1 LAYDGLMSLVVD
13 FDVFLHFG
21 NVVIFFKIG
30 RVFNQVLVIIVK
42 INIVIVIKLDDVFVI
57 IIQFVDDGHHFFGL
71 RRLGGLAARFE
82 DRLHVDFGLALGA
95 DRGIFIQVVKARTAT
110 WARQLLSPFWFHHGL
125 TPADH

>member
-1 LAYDGLMSLVVD
+1 MAYDGLMSLVVD

-57 IIQFVDDGHHFFGL
+57 IIQFVDDGHH
-71 RRLGGLAARFE
+71 
-82 DRLHVDFGLALGA
+82 
-95 DRGIFIQVVKARTAT
+95 
-110 WARQLLSPFWFHHGL
+110 
-125 TPADH
+125 